1 MEEIIEKLIEL
12 KAHNDIEPPIS
23 LNEIKKF
30 ESKNNLL
37 LPPELKNIYQEFDG
51 GEILVPGPKIFGLKD
66 SETRESLREANNKK
80 IRNNFSIPRNY
91 LIIAKLN
98 FGDFI
103 CINLNQPFDIIQW
116 DHENDEPFCTWNSLK
131 EWLKDNIDLFEEF
144 EEKMS

>member
-51 GEILVPGPKIFGLKD
+51 GEILIPGPKIFGLKD
-66 SETRESLREANNKK
+66 SEKRESLREAKNKK
-80 IRNNFSIPRNY
+80 IRNDFSIPRNY

-98 FGDFI
+98 SRREI
-103 CINLNQPFDIIQW
+103 C
-116 DHENDEPFCTWNSLK
+116 CKATSLP
-131 EWLKDNIDLFEEF
+131 
-144 EEKMS
+144 S